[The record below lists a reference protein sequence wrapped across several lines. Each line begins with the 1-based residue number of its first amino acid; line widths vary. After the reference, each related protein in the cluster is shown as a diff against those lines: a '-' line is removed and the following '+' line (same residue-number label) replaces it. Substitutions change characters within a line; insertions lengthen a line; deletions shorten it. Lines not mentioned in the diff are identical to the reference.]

1 MHHPTYN
8 WHKFLYHKIILINLY
23 IYILPFS
30 YNTLYSST
38 TPKRR
43 AAFSTNIF
51 DLVLNYK

>member
-1 MHHPTYN
+1 LN
-8 WHKFLYHKIILINLY
+8 KFIY